1 MVKKLFKGAL
11 CAALSLSMALGSV
24 MVGASDGA
32 EIQTANLE
40 SNANVVLPKNIKG
53 KKQISMNTSKARQAK
68 TANLESISTRKV
80 STINNWNSYIN
91 EINKD
96 SNFKHSTP
104 VWQVNSKGYVQL
116 IKINVTDAGSIMIP
130 CVAISYSDQ
139 EGTKDLGLKLMNSN
153 NQILNNSSYDIQK
166 GLLWA
171 YNIPKGTYYLSSD
184 RPLSENMLCQ
194 SSLEDPIIISNAN
207 NRTLGST
214 ALAIGGTGKSTYQK
228 FVMKKRGVATFQV
241 YSSTPTGTRNGSN
254 VYVQNSKGK
263 TISGTVYA
271 SSSANYGVAFGLSKG
286 TYKLVV
292 KNTPTNAI
300 VFPRFIQTRAD
311 SSYGTTKKK
320 AKTINRKKTKSQVI
334 LPTDSTKKAQ
344 WYKIKVT
351 AKRNTYIDVT
361 SLGQTGTIKVQVSG
375 STRFKSKKIKNGIR
389 FYAKAKKGTY
399 YIKVYKSSKKT
410 TGGYKVKYTK

>member
-68 TANLESISTRKV
+68 TANLESISTRKL
-80 STINNWNSYIN
+80 STVNNWNSYVD
-91 EINKD
+91 EVKKS
-96 SNFKHSTP
+96 SNYKHTT
-104 VWQVNSKGYVQL
+104 QVVQL
-116 IKINVTDAGSIMIP
+116 SANGYMKLTKITVTESGSVMIP
-130 CVAISYSDQ
+130 CEGFWKGSSD
-139 EGTKDLGLKLMNSN
+139 TIYDLPLKLMNSS
-153 NQILNNSSYDIQK
+153 NQILSNSSYDSKNGI
-166 GLLWA
+166 LWA
-171 YNIPKGTYYLSSD
+171 YNVSKGTYYLCSNTS
-184 RPLSENMLCQ
+184 LSKDYVGVAGLD
-194 SSLEDPIIISNAN
+194 DPVVIPNTN

-320 AKTINRKKTKSQVI
+320 AKTIKRKKTKSQVI

-361 SLGQTGTIKVQVSG
+361 SLGQTGTIRVQVSG